1 MRRVGFYG
9 YGYWDGIIKVGHVL
23 GFCIQKGWDK
33 DFLDSRIFLDWL
45 VRFVFVVLFEDCG
58 GSEMDC

>member
-23 GFCIQKGWDK
+23 GFCLQKRFGI
-33 DFLDSRIFLDWL
+33 RIFLVWL
-45 VRFVFVVLFEDCG
+45 VRLVFVVLFKGLLRE
-58 GSEMDC
+58 